1 MMMKSTAIVLVLA
14 GVCLSACASGGK
26 ARMEAVT
33 PTEQFA
39 IEVQSEPVTLQ
50 LAPHQGGAS
59 RRQADALAAFAEK
72 WTDEG
77 GGEVV
82 IQTPVRDGDPAADY
96 RTASDARDILLSRG
110 IPAGKL
116 RMASYTAPEGSFPAI
131 LVTYPR
137 YKAQGPACG
146 RAWDNLTAN
155 HDNRPYNNF
164 GCSVT
169 ANVAAQ
175 IDNPADLLSPRDLD
189 PPDAVRRQNELDIY
203 RVGAVTSTTKDQQ
216 ASGAISSV
224 VP

>member
-14 GVCLSACASGGK
+14 GVCLTACAESAK
-26 ARMEAVT
+26 PRMEAVT

-50 LAPHQGGAS
+50 LAPHQSGAS
-59 RRQADALAAFAEK
+59 RRQADALAALADR
-72 WTDEG
+72 WSDQG
-77 GGEVV
+77 GGEIV
-82 IQTPVRDGDPAADY
+82 IQTPVRDGDPAAAY

-116 RMASYTAPEGSFPAI
+116 RMASYTAPESSLPTI

-137 YKAQGPACG
+137 YKAEGPACG
-146 RAWDNLTAN
+146 RAWGNLTAN

-189 PPDAVRRQNELDIY
+189 PPDATRRQNTLDGY
-203 RVGAVTSTTKDQQ
+203 RKGGVTSTLKDVQ
-216 ASGAISSV
+216 ASGAVSSV

>member
-14 GVCLSACASGGK
+14 GVCLTACADSAK
-26 ARMEAVT
+26 PRMEAVT

-50 LAPHQGGAS
+50 LAPHQSGAS
-59 RRQADALAAFAEK
+59 RRQADALAALADR
-72 WTDEG
+72 WSDQG
-77 GGEVV
+77 GGEIV
-82 IQTPVRDGDPAADY
+82 IQTPVRDGDPSAAY

-116 RMASYTAPEGSFPAI
+116 RMASYTASEGGLPTI

-137 YKAQGPACG
+137 YKAEGPACG
-146 RAWDNLTAN
+146 RAWENLTAN

-189 PPDAVRRQNELDIY
+189 PPDAARRQNTLDLY
-203 RVGAVTSTTKDQQ
+203 RKGVVTSTIKDQQ
-216 ASGAISSV
+216 ASGAVSSV